1 MNNSPDAGEPVPEEG
16 PVARA
21 LDALQRPAARPRL
34 LHLLPPLPAAEPRA
48 PVLQLG
54 QGRLVALVVHWL
66 VAHYELLREAEVHM
80 ITGRPICS
88 WTELG

>member
-54 QGRLVALVVHWL
+54 QGRLVALVVHRL